1 MESLRRVGK
10 GAVVREGGEEVE
22 GWVVMI
28 AVGENCLFLTAE
40 ETARGLK

>member
-1 MESLRRVGK
+1 MESLRRESKV
-10 GAVVREGGEEVE
+10 VVRERGEEVE